1 MENEKPTKQS
11 SGLPSRS
18 LNCSTRHYE
27 QFNEKVVSANDAMRN
42 CSFVLADS
50 ETKHK
55 IRIIKAAINQFETAK
70 NLMLSTEPML
80 DEIIAELRDVPL
92 FP

>member
-1 MENEKPTKQS
+1 MEKLNNKVAVS
-11 SGLPSRS
+11 PSRP
-18 LNCSTRHYE
+18 LNCSARRYE
-27 QFNEKVVSANDAMRN
+27 QFNEKVASANDAMRN

-80 DEIIAELRDVPL
+80 DEVIAELRDVPL